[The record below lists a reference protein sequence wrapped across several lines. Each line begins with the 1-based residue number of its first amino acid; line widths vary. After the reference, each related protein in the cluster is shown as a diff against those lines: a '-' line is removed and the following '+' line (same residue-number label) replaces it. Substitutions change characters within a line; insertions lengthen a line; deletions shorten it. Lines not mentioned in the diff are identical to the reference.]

1 MLNHDWSIWSVPKAS
16 KSHPFHPI
24 CIHLHDFDWFRMCGP
39 VVICQSLESVFF
51 HAICGWVKI
60 EDPQLGWV
68 LSGSAGE
75 HYGQKSA
82 IQLIPNGNIWQIMAT
97 QKSEK
102 HQNYN
107 ASYSLSSD
115 KCSLLQLWVKID
127 QCNRYSWNIPGS
139 CHGAIS
145 PWMRAAGHEGLLG
158 WWITGC
164 QQNFLEPRQFFI
176 AGMTYESKINVTVW
190 VYPLVN

>member
-51 HAICGWVKI
+51 MQFVDGSKLKI
-60 EDPQLGWV
+60 LNLGESYQAQLENTTDKNQPFSW
-68 LSGSAGE
+68 
-75 HYGQKSA
+75 Y
-82 IQLIPNGNIWQIMAT
+82 PMAT
-97 QKSEK
+97 YGKLWQPRNLKNTRTTMHHIHCHRINVLCFSFELKS
-102 HQNYN
+102 
-107 ASYSLSSD
+107 
-115 KCSLLQLWVKID
+115 
-127 QCNRYSWNIPGS
+127 
-139 CHGAIS
+139 IS
-145 PWMRAAGHEGLLG
+145 VIATAGTSQGHATPWMRAAGHEGLLG